1 MKTLKQENLVFY
13 LQNEGNWG
21 ASKFRKCVQKAY
33 ISETVEK
40 YLVGTNVVFQQG
52 FNRKAVIPVDIVE
65 DILGITIELPR
76 RVA

>member
-1 MKTLKQENLVFY
+1 MKNLKQENLVFY
-13 LQNEGNWG
+13 LQKEENWG
-21 ASKFRKCVQKAY
+21 ANKFRKCVQKAY
-33 ISETVEK
+33 ISEKVEK

-65 DILGITIELPR
+65 DILGIAVELPR